1 MSKNTTKV
9 TVKSK
14 NITENSKK
22 STQIFVAVA
31 LILSILMIGAVIV
44 KGILDYAAERERERQ
59 RLEDKA
65 HEYYKKADELNET
78 LKQLEK
84 KLR

>member
-1 MSKNTTKV
+1 MSKDTTKV

-22 STQIFVAVA
+22 STQIFALVAG
-31 LILSILMIGAVIV
+31 ILVLLMIGAVIV
-44 KGILDYAAERERERQ
+44 KGIVDYNTERAKERQ

-65 HEYYKKADELNET
+65 QEYYNKADELDRA
-78 LKQLEK
+78 LKGLEGK
-84 KLR
+84 

>member
-1 MSKNTTKV
+1 MSKDTTKV

-22 STQIFVAVA
+22 STQIFALVAG
-31 LILSILMIGAVIV
+31 ILVLLMIGAVIV
-44 KGILDYAAERERERQ
+44 KGIVDYNTERAKERQ

-65 HEYYKKADELNET
+65 QEYYDKADELDRA
-78 LKQLEK
+78 LKGLEGK
-84 KLR
+84 

>member
-1 MSKNTTKV
+1 MSKDTTKV

-22 STQIFVAVA
+22 STQIFALVAG
-31 LILSILMIGAVIV
+31 ILVLLMIGAVIV
-44 KGILDYAAERERERQ
+44 KGIVDYNTERAKERQ

-65 HEYYKKADELNET
+65 QEYYDRADELQKSLDK
-78 LKQLEK
+78 LKDY
-84 KLR
+84 

>member
-1 MSKNTTKV
+1 MSKDTTKV

-22 STQIFVAVA
+22 STQIFALVAG
-31 LILSILMIGAVIV
+31 ILVLLMIGAVIV
-44 KGILDYAAERERERQ
+44 KGIVDYDTERAKERQ

-65 HEYYKKADELNET
+65 QEYYDKADELDRA
-78 LKQLEK
+78 LKGLEGK
-84 KLR
+84 

>member
-1 MSKNTTKV
+1 MSKDTTKV

-22 STQIFVAVA
+22 STQIFALVAG
-31 LILSILMIGAVIV
+31 ILVLLMIGAVIV
-44 KGILDYAAERERERQ
+44 KGIVDYNTEREKERQ

-65 HEYYKKADELNET
+65 QEYYDRADELQKSLDK
-78 LKQLEK
+78 LKDY
-84 KLR
+84 

>member
-1 MSKNTTKV
+1 MSKDTTKV

-22 STQIFVAVA
+22 STQIFALVAG
-31 LILSILMIGAVIV
+31 ILVLLMIGAVIV
-44 KGILDYAAERERERQ
+44 KGIIDYNTERAKERQ

-65 HEYYKKADELNET
+65 QEYYDKADELDRA
-78 LKQLEK
+78 LKGLEGK
-84 KLR
+84 

>member
-1 MSKNTTKV
+1 MSKDTTKV

-22 STQIFVAVA
+22 STQIFALVAG
-31 LILSILMIGAVIV
+31 ILVILMIGAVIV
-44 KGILDYAAERERERQ
+44 KGIVDYNTEREKERQ

-65 HEYYKKADELNET
+65 QEYYDRADELQKSLDK
-78 LKQLEK
+78 LKDY
-84 KLR
+84 

>member
-1 MSKNTTKV
+1 MSKDTTKV

-22 STQIFVAVA
+22 STQIFALVAG
-31 LILSILMIGAVIV
+31 ILVLLMIGAVIV
-44 KGILDYAAERERERQ
+44 KGIVDYNTERTKERQ

-65 HEYYKKADELNET
+65 QEYYDKADELDRA
-78 LKQLEK
+78 LKGLEGK
-84 KLR
+84 